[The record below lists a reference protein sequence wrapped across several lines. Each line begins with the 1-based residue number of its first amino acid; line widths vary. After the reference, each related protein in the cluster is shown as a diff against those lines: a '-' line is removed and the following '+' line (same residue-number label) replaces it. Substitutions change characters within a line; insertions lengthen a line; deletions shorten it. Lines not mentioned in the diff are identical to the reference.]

1 MIDNVII
8 NRWIAWLVRFFFIS
22 IGLILYGFFVYIFMI
37 SFNQLG
43 DVGLLQKLEFLFLYV
58 IMASGFFPLLFYIYL
73 FVYPLRSRGEFI
85 GFIFFIIFLF
95 LHYICVGLL
104 HEKIGGLFLIVEF
117 LYFIFC
123 CIILRK
129 NKRVS

>member
-8 NRWIAWLVRFFFIS
+8 NRWVAWLVRFFFIS
-22 IGLILYGFFVYIFMI
+22 IGLTLYGFFVYIFMI
-37 SFNQLG
+37 SFTQLG

-58 IMASGFFPLLFYIYL
+58 IMASGLFPLLFYIYL
-73 FVYPLRSRGEFI
+73 FVYPLSSRGEFL
-85 GFIFFIIFLF
+85 GFIFLIIFLF
-95 LHYICVGLL
+95 LHYICVGFL

-123 CIILRK
+123 FLLLNK
-129 NKRVS
+129 NKRLS